1 MRPALPIFTAAAA
14 LAGVV
19 AAQAAV
25 KPETAIHYRQSVY
38 TMIGWNFSPLAQMVK
53 GKVPFDTAEFSRHAE
68 RIAFLAPRSEGSDRH
83 LAMRRLAAGAALVA
97 AVLAILNPERLN
109 DLAHSVGVTRGADLM
124 FYCFITVSLVVWI
137 RVWRR
142 IAVLEGE
149 ITKLVRALALATA
162 QRPGDSEHQ
171 SSE

>member
-19 AAQAAV
+19 ATQAAV

-68 RIAFLAPRSEGSDRH
+68 RIAFLAPQLLEGFPSGSATGAKTEAKADIWNNMDDFKSKMDDLVKQSKL
-83 LAMRRLAAGAALVA
+83 LADVAKGGDEAKMKGQFKQTAGACKACHDKYRD
-97 AVLAILNPERLN
+97 E
-109 DLAHSVGVTRGADLM
+109 
-124 FYCFITVSLVVWI
+124 
-137 RVWRR
+137 
-142 IAVLEGE
+142 E
-149 ITKLVRALALATA
+149 
-162 QRPGDSEHQ
+162 
-171 SSE
+171 